1 MKYFKN
7 NLATA
12 FISRILIILLISQG
26 ILAFWYFNNQKA
38 GLFGGLKKK
47 IELNGEIL
55 KSASATAIMSF
66 DVTFLQTMIY
76 ELVRDEDII
85 SIKVVDSDDN
95 IIDEKT
101 SEDIG
106 KFKKGSILFIPE
118 RNVHKAA
125 IESAGEKI
133 GEVEIVFSGKIINKE
148 LVKVLLVTIF
158 SQLAVFAGLIITISY
173 FFRSNV
179 GKRIDIIQE
188 KVSQVKAGDLTVD
201 IPAMKE
207 DEIGHIGR
215 GLSFLIKSL
224 SGTIERIKDTANNVF
239 NATKHLD
246 DTFENVSRR
255 VKDQKLS
262 TDGVADQ
269 VGRASS
275 SQMQVAE
282 NTEDLLNSLRENV
295 SSLHEMRNSAEEV
308 SSSASKLFASTEI
321 SYSSVDE
328 MSQQARN
335 IKDRT
340 FEVLSSLQET
350 SASVAEITQS
360 VQEVKK
366 GSKESTTQVE
376 KVFSII
382 SGVGKSSVNEAKKG
396 MMEIE
401 EEVGR
406 TFEILKKLSLHSKDI
421 EKILKVIREVTE
433 KTNLLS
439 LNAAII
445 ASQAGEYGKSFSVIA
460 DEMKGLADRTESSTK
475 DIAEIVQIIQS
486 HIKETSDSFK
496 VEKQKVEKGN
506 KLVSRVGET
515 LEEILRASEISSEM
529 AKRIEMATDEEAAG
543 LVQITSALDV
553 IKNETEQVSIAVDE
567 QHKGVTY
574 LLDNVGEVKEVAEIV
589 NRAITEQA
597 EGVEHITRN
606 IDIANDKLSEI
617 TSANIGQKEINEQ
630 IMNEI
635 RKIQESGDD
644 SIKGVHDISAFFE
657 GLRNDSEALSRD
669 MSSFKLK
676 KGT

>member
-1 MKYFKN
+1 
-7 NLATA
+7 
-12 FISRILIILLISQG
+12 
-26 ILAFWYFNNQKA
+26 
-38 GLFGGLKKK
+38 
-47 IELNGEIL
+47 
-55 KSASATAIMSF
+55 
-66 DVTFLQTMIY
+66 
-76 ELVRDEDII
+76 
-85 SIKVVDSDDN
+85 
-95 IIDEKT
+95 
-101 SEDIG
+101 
-106 KFKKGSILFIPE
+106 
-118 RNVHKAA
+118 
-125 IESAGEKI
+125 
-133 GEVEIVFSGKIINKE
+133 
-148 LVKVLLVTIF
+148 
-158 SQLAVFAGLIITISY
+158 
-173 FFRSNV
+173 
-179 GKRIDIIQE
+179 
-188 KVSQVKAGDLTVD
+188 
-201 IPAMKE
+201 
-207 DEIGHIGR
+207 
-215 GLSFLIKSL
+215 
-224 SGTIERIKDTANNVF
+224 
-239 NATKHLD
+239 
-246 DTFENVSRR
+246 
-255 VKDQKLS
+255 
-262 TDGVADQ
+262 
-269 VGRASS
+269 
-275 SQMQVAE
+275 
-282 NTEDLLNSLRENV
+282 
-295 SSLHEMRNSAEEV
+295 
-308 SSSASKLFASTEI
+308 

-401 EEVGR
+401 EEVER